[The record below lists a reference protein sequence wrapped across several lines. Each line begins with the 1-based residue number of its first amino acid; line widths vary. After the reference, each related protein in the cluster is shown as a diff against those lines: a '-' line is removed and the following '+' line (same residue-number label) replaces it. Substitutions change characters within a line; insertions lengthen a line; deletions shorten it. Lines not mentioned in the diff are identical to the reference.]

1 MRELF
6 FSLPLW
12 ANLLLTLAIVLL
24 AVEIGFRAGV
34 LRQGRAQHE
43 KDAPVGVMVG
53 ATLGLLA
60 FLLAFTFGFAANLFV
75 AKRDVMLEEANAIGT
90 AYLRAELLPEGHVAP
105 VRDLFRE
112 YVDVRLAAAT
122 TGAVDEAVR
131 RSEEIQTQLWAHA
144 MTSMRERPDSLAVGL
159 FVQALNAV
167 IDVHSKRVLIAVQ
180 SRVPPTIW
188 LALYTVAFL
197 SLGTMGY
204 QSGLGGTS
212 RSFAVVT
219 VAITFTAVIGLIAD
233 LDRSQEGT
241 LRVTQRSMVDLRK
254 SMEP

>member
-6 FSLPLW
+6 TSLPLW
-12 ANLLLTLAIVLL
+12 ASVLLTLVIVLL
-24 AVEIGFRAGV
+24 AVEVGYRAG
-34 LRQGRAQHE
+34 LARQARQNHE

-60 FLLAFTFGFAANLFV
+60 FMLAFTFGMAANLFV
-75 AKRDVMLEEANAIGT
+75 AKRDVVLEESNAIGT
-90 AYLRAELLPEGHVAP
+90 AYLRVDFLPESRSAA

-122 TGAVDEAVR
+122 NGEVAAAIR
-131 RSEEIQTQLWAHA
+131 RSEQIQGELWAQA
-144 MTSMRERPDSLAVGL
+144 SASMREEPMSEAIAL
-159 FVQALNAV
+159 FVDALNAV
-167 IDVHSKRVLIAVQ
+167 IDVHSKRVLIAVR
-180 SRVPPTIW
+180 SRIPTTIW
-188 LALYTVAFL
+188 ITLYAVAFL

-204 QSGLGGTS
+204 QSGLGGGR

-219 VAITFTAVIGLIAD
+219 VAITFTAVISLIAD

-241 LRVTQRSMVDLRK
+241 LRVSQQSMVDLRN
-254 SMEP
+254 SMN